1 MLRKKWLLAILF
13 IATLVIS
20 LIVGNFRTDYV
31 TAQDNADKKLVMVT
45 SADYPPYQFRKTD
58 SGNSEIVGFDIDI
71 AKYIA
76 KKLGYELEIRDTDF
90 SGIIPALQSG
100 RANFAMSGMTPTVE
114 RKKNVAFSDLYYEA
128 KNTIVSQ
135 KTSNLKTPADL
146 AGKKVGVELGTTQE
160 KTAKSLKDVQVV
172 ALNRPGSI
180 IQDLKTKRLD
190 AAILEDTV
198 AKGYV
203 ANNPELT
210 YEPIP
215 TTSEEAGSAIAF
227 PKNSPLVNSFNQVLR
242 EMKQTGELQKLVT
255 KWFGNDGEKLSSY
268 QANNDVAT
276 AATPSNTAVAQNTQ
290 NTPNTGRKLIMVT
303 SADYPPYE
311 FRKTGSGDAIIG
323 FDVDIAKYITRELG
337 YELEIKDTDFS
348 GLIPALQSG
357 RANFA
362 MAGMTPTP
370 ERLKNVDFSDIYYE
384 AKNTIVAKKGSN
396 LKIIA
401 DLSGKKVGV
410 QLGSTQEKFAKEK
423 IKGAK
428 IVALNKTGDLIQEI
442 KSNRINAAIIE
453 DTIAKGFIANNPD
466 LEFTTIPNSSE
477 EAGSAIAFPKGSPL
491 VQPFNKVLQQ
501 MKQNGEMD
509 ALVKKWFENQGGNQ
523 AAEEQKKPSSF
534 DTAWASIPFIAQG
547 IIVTLQFTLISA
559 FFGFLWGIVLA
570 LFKISTIKP
579 LNLFAKAYTSV
590 FRGTPLL
597 LQIALVYYAT
607 PQLTGYDIPALL
619 AGVITFTLNSGAY
632 ISETIRGGILAVD
645 KGQREAALSLGV
657 PYQPMMKDIIL
668 PQAVKNI
675 LPSLVNESIALLK
688 DSSLVSTIGV
698 VDVLR
703 RAQIVGAEKY
713 IYFEPLLVAGLI
725 YYVLVMLLTWGGSKL
740 ERRLQRSA

>member
-1 MLRKKWLLAILF
+1 MFRKKWLMAILF

-20 LIVGNFRTDYV
+20 LIVGNLKTEYV

-45 SADYPPYQFRKTD
+45 SADYPPYQFRQTD

-71 AKYIA
+71 AKYIT
-76 KKLGYELEIRDTDF
+76 KKLGYKLEIRDTDF

-100 RANFAMSGMTPTVE
+100 RADFAMSGMTPTAE

-135 KTSNLKTPADL
+135 KTSNLKNTADL

-180 IQDLKTKRLD
+180 IQELKSKRLD

-215 TTSEEAGSAIAF
+215 TTSEEVGSAIAF
-227 PKNSPLVNSFNQVLR
+227 PKNSPLVNSFNQVLQ
-242 EMKQTGELQKLVT
+242 EMKQNGELQKLIT
-255 KWFGNDGEKLSSY
+255 KWFGSDGAKVSSY
-268 QANNDVAT
+268 QANNNAAN
-276 AATPSNTAVAQNTQ
+276 AATPSNTPIAQNTQ
-290 NTPNTGRKLIMVT
+290 NTGRKLIMVT

-311 FRKTGSGDAIIG
+311 FRKTGSGNDIIG

-348 GLIPALQSG
+348 GIIPALQSG

-384 AKNTIVAKKGSN
+384 AKNTIVSKKGSN
-396 LKIIA
+396 LTTIA
-401 DLSGKKVGV
+401 SLAGKKVGV

-442 KSNRINAAIIE
+442 KSNRISAAIIE
-453 DTIAKGFIANNPD
+453 DAIAKGFIANNPD

-534 DTAWASIPFIAQG
+534 ETAWGSIPFIAQG
-547 IIVTLQFTLISA
+547 IIVTLQFTLISS

-579 LNLFAKAYTSV
+579 LNIFAKVYTSV